1 LPANAG
7 KNWKIKNLTAK
18 NMKKSLIAFVIFC
31 GGIACA
37 IVYLNKQKLSPPVP
51 APVVESAPGQPTEQT
66 PSGKIVAPKQEAPQT
81 ISADASEPAK
91 ISATTPVVGEVKP
104 DDAADAIRQAV
115 DGLLSAKNGPQKHEL
130 FQQLIKSGQI
140 DQAIVE
146 LKQRALDNP
155 NDAEIPT
162 TLGEAQLNKVGAIH
176 EAGGDIN
183 EQGILAMQA
192 DQSFN
197 AALKIDPANFE
208 AQLVKSI
215 SMTYWPAEP
224 ARDGQVVQTLS
235 SLIDRQETMP
245 SQPDFAQTYIY
256 LGNEYQK
263 IGQPDKAQA
272 TWQLGLTKFPNDPT
286 LQKKISGP

>member
-1 LPANAG
+1 MKSFIIALIILCVAG
-7 KNWKIKNLTAK
+7 VAGTV
-18 NMKKSLIAFVIFC
+18 F
-31 GGIACA
+31 
-37 IVYLNKQKLSPPVP
+37 YLNRQKAPPLS
-51 APVVESAPGQPTEQT
+51 APMVESAPGLATAQT
-66 PSGKIVAPKQEAPQT
+66 PPEKIVAPKREASQT
-81 ISADASEPAK
+81 ISSDVSEPVKVSVAVP
-91 ISATTPVVGEVKP
+91 AAGEVKP
-104 DDAADAIRQAV
+104 DDAANAVRKAIDV
-115 DGLLSAKNGPQKHEL
+115 LLSAKNGAQKHEL

-140 DQAIVE
+140 DQAIAE

-155 NDAEIPT
+155 NDPEIPI
-162 TLGEAQLNKVGAIH
+162 TLGEAQINKVGAIH

-192 DQSFN
+192 DQNFN

-208 AQLVKSI
+208 AQLVKAI
-215 SMTYWPAEP
+215 SMTYWPIEP
-224 ARDGQVVQTLS
+224 TRDGQVVQTLS

-263 IGQPDKAQA
+263 IGQPDKAEA

>member
-1 LPANAG
+1 MKSSITILVILCIAVMAG
-7 KNWKIKNLTAK
+7 
-18 NMKKSLIAFVIFC
+18 S
-31 GGIACA
+31 
-37 IVYLNKQKLSPPVP
+37 IVYLNRQKAPPVAESPPAQITTPTTPEKIVEAKP
-51 APVVESAPGQPTEQT
+51 EPLPVVSED
-66 PSGKIVAPKQEAPQT
+66 VAGPAQIPAATSTAIETQSDDSTNFIHKT
-81 ISADASEPAK
+81 VDA
-91 ISATTPVVGEVKP
+91 
-104 DDAADAIRQAV
+104 
-115 DGLLSAKNGPQKHEL
+115 LLSAKNGPQKHEL

-140 DQAIVE
+140 DQAIGE